1 MKITDRKIVI
11 TGASSGIG
19 ALLCNMLAPDN
30 QIVAV
35 ARNISRI
42 PVHQNIIPFSCDVS
56 IEENVNHMFGF
67 ALGKLC
73 GIEIF
78 FANAGFTY
86 YGRIQNADWNDI
98 ARIYNTNVLSVIYSL
113 QKMREI
119 SGIKPFRFVI
129 TASAM
134 SFLNLPGYA
143 LYGSTKF
150 ALKGFSDAVRYE
162 LHKGQTLHMIYPI
175 ATLTSFFDA
184 AHITQLPWPRMKA
197 ETVARKIIAG
207 VSKNRKHIYPSFL
220 FRLLHFFNRFLPAFR
235 IYNYFEMKKFLS
247 QNPQPHA

>member
-1 MKITDRKIVI
+1 MKIKGRKIVI

-19 ALLCNMLAPDN
+19 ALLCHMLAPDN
-30 QIVAV
+30 SIVAV
-35 ARNISRI
+35 ARNTSKI
-42 PVHQNIIPFSCDVS
+42 PVHENIIPQSCDVS
-56 IEENVNHMFGF
+56 IEAHINNMFGF
-67 ALGKLC
+67 ALEKLG
-73 GIEIF
+73 GIDIF

-86 YGRIQNADWNDI
+86 YGRIKNADWNDL

-119 SGIKPFRFVI
+119 KGSAPFSFVI

-162 LHKGQTLHMIYPI
+162 LHKGQNLHMVYPI
-175 ATLTSFFDA
+175 ATRTSFFDA

-197 ETVARKIIAG
+197 ETVARRIIAG
-207 VSKNRKHIYPSFL
+207 VSRNHKHIYPSFL
-220 FRLLHFFNRFLPAFR
+220 FRLLLFFNRFLPAFR
-235 IYNYFEMKKFLS
+235 TYNYFEMKKFS
-247 QNPQPHA
+247 AQNPKPHA